1 MSFINLSDLERG
13 HSAPSGLGECQLWC
27 AVIIRALEDALGNPT
42 SISDAMARA
51 RAIEEARHWFLSN
64 DADFRLA
71 CHAAGYEPDV
81 LRRRVMRLL
90 ADRAPPARR
99 QTAASPAATPLT
111 T

>member
-1 MSFINLSDLERG
+1 MSFFNLNDLDRG
-13 HSAPSGLGECQLWC
+13 HSVSSGLGECQLWC

-51 RAIEEARHWFLSN
+51 RAIEEARHWFFSN

-90 ADRAPPARR
+90 AAGAPPARR
-99 QTAASPAATPLT
+99 RTAALPT